1 MSTTTSSLT
10 NSAET
15 PLYVLGV
22 VVNAVIVFAI
32 LTNYWWLDQLPNQL
46 SEGTTGEVIQYAM
59 YALLLLI
66 PAIIIGRQ
74 VQRAG
79 VLGRAVQLSPEQF
92 PDIYAVKD
100 DYARR
105 LELRRNPEIYLVNGN
120 GALNAF
126 ASSSVGRDYVVISN
140 ELFANLYNNNREG
153 LAFII
158 GHELGHIK
166 RNHTKIWYQL
176 SILFFSMLPVISF
189 CLSRAREYTS
199 DRHGAWLAPDGV
211 DGLVMLACGRYAYQY
226 ANVSEVLNQERQ
238 VRGFWAALATI
249 FQSHPL
255 TIRRIKTL
263 VELGLMSPDRRPSV
277 PAADPVKHAANPIV
291 TPAHQSPAD

>member
-1 MSTTTSSLT
+1 MSTTTRSLT
-10 NSAET
+10 NSAEM
-15 PLYVLGV
+15 PLYILGV
-22 VVNAVIVFAI
+22 VVNAVIVIAI
-32 LTNYWWLDQLPNQL
+32 VTNFLWFDQLPHQI
-46 SEGTTGEVIQYAM
+46 SDGTTGDAVQYAM
-59 YALLLLI
+59 YSLLLMF
-66 PAIIIGRQ
+66 PAIVIGRQ
-74 VQRAG
+74 AQRAG
-79 VLGRAVQLSPEQF
+79 VLGRAVQLSAEQF

-105 LELRRNPEIYLVNGN
+105 LGLRRNPEIYLVNGN

-126 ASSSVGRDYVVISN
+126 ASSSVGRDYIVISN
-140 ELFANLYNNNREG
+140 ELFANLYDNNRDG
-153 LAFII
+153 LSFII

-166 RNHTKIWYQL
+166 RNHTKIWYQI
-176 SILFFSMLPVISF
+176 SILFFSVLPVISY

-226 ANVSEVLNQERQ
+226 ANVNEVLNQERQ
-238 VRGFWAALATI
+238 FRGVWAELVTI

-263 VELGLMSPDRRPSV
+263 VELELLNPDRRP
-277 PAADPVKHAANPIV
+277 ATPVGPVVQQANQIV
-291 TPAHQSPAD
+291 TTVQQSPAD